1 MGLGEVGVVSSCSF
15 SLTRQVLLTFYN
27 ADRDLMMMMIIIMMF
42 LTMMSND
49 DNDDDVLSWS

>member
-27 ADRDLMMMMIIIMMF
+27 ADRDLMMIIIIMMF